1 MARPLRITGAG
12 LVHHIMNRGT
22 ARRDI
27 FEDDEERLDFLLD
40 LAEISVRFGVHTLVV
55 VLMDNH
61 YHLVVEDEGNA
72 LSNAIGHLNQLHA
85 QRFNGRRGRVGALFQ
100 GRFKSRLVQEEV
112 YLAEL
117 VRYVH
122 ANPVKAGMVAR
133 AGDYAWSSHHVYQA
147 RQHRSDGQP
156 LPQARLG
163 RPRATVHHRLG
174 ANQPSPRT
182 GEQLMTASRRPGVSS
197 APSTRLL
204 RADRQASRTPGNLT
218 FADVAPD
225 F

>member
-1 MARPLRITGAG
+1 
-12 LVHHIMNRGT
+12 MNRGT

-27 FEDDEERLDFLLD
+27 FEEDKERLDFLEA
-40 LAEISVRFGVHTLVV
+40 LAEISVRFGVHALVV

-133 AGDYAWSSHHVYQA
+133 ADDYAWSSHHPWTL
-147 RQHRSDGQP
+147 RHCTHQP
-156 LPQARLG
+156 GLATALLAKLLRGRGLIHLG
-163 RPRATVHHRLG
+163 RKGSLAGPPTRRAPASPDPRRRGQHPRIRLRRSKPMTRV
-174 ANQPSPRT
+174 AWHEPPEACPR
-182 GEQLMTASRRPGVSS
+182 GPR
-197 APSTRLL
+197 STEVLW
-204 RADRQASRTPGNLT
+204 
-218 FADVAPD
+218 
-225 F
+225 